1 MKKSNSKFLAHI
13 SEDKQRE
20 QTILDHSKGT
30 AKLAAD
36 FASVFSCKDWGY
48 ACGLMHDIGKYSLGF
63 QKRLK
68 GGPRVDHSTA
78 GAKEFYK
85 IRNIMAAYCVCGH
98 HTGLLNGGSR
108 ADTSENNSF
117 YGRMQKQVEDYSV
130 FQTELS
136 MPDVSNPPLKPLKKG
151 GFSVSFFIR
160 MLFSCLVDADFLNT
174 ETFMTE
180 NKSGRETLLDISI
193 DELYQKL
200 LEDIDKKKWREVSD
214 RETVNGRRS
223 MILNA
228 CLEQGKQPQGL
239 FTLTVPTGGGKT
251 ISSLAFA
258 LTHAKEHR
266 LHRVIYAIPYTSII
280 EQNVEVFRS
289 ILGNESVLEDHS
301 NVEYEEEENK
311 EELKKIQLATENWD
325 RPVVVT
331 TNVQFFES
339 LFANKSSKCRKL
351 HNIAGSVIIL
361 DEAQMLPE
369 PYLLPCIQA
378 LSELIYNYH
387 CSVVL
392 CTATQPSIQKFF
404 PKEIVAKELCPLVL
418 EQYDFFQ
425 RVLIEF
431 MGEWSQE
438 ELIKQLK
445 KETQA
450 LCIVNSRKRA
460 QKIFEELGDSEDH
473 FYLSTLLY
481 PNHRKKQLEKIR
493 TRLKEKKRCIL
504 IATSLVEA
512 GVDFD
517 FQTVYREL
525 AGLDSIIQ
533 AAGRCNRHGK
543 RSKEESKTKVFTF
556 PDAERNRIAPEL
568 RRPISVAKQIIQ
580 NHDKFDSIE
589 AIEDYFNRLF
599 YLEGDGLDAKEI
611 IEQFE
616 EGVRSSSYPFQ
627 TVAEQFKL
635 IEDKTIPVFIAKDAQ
650 AIELLKKFRQGQYTK
665 QLIRK
670 MGQYQ
675 VNLYERDYR
684 AFMGAGLL
692 ETVIPNFYVLR
703 DLKLYSEETGL
714 DLKVDIGDAIFDEE
728 I

>member
-1 MKKSNSKFLAHI
+1 MEKSNSKYLAHI
-13 SEDKQRE
+13 SDDKQRE
-20 QTILDHSKGT
+20 QTILDHSKET
-30 AKLAAD
+30 AELAAN
-36 FASVFSCKDWGY
+36 FASVFGCKDWGY
-48 ACGLMHDIGKYSLGF
+48 ACGLMHDIGKYSLRF
-63 QKRLK
+63 QKRLR

-85 IRNIMAAYCVCGH
+85 IKNIMAAYCVCGH
-98 HTGLLNGGSR
+98 HTGLLNGGSKI
-108 ADTSENNSF
+108 DTSEDKSF
-117 YGRMQKQVEDYSV
+117 YGRMERQVEDYSV
-130 FQTELS
+130 FETELS
-136 MPDVSNPPLKPLKKG
+136 MPKVSNPPLKPLKKG

-200 LEDIDKKKWREVSD
+200 LKDMDKKKWREVSD
-214 RETVNGRRS
+214 TETVNGRRS
-223 MILNA
+223 IILNA

-266 LHRVIYAIPYTSII
+266 LHRIIYAIPYTSII

-301 NVEYEEEENK
+301 NVEWEEEENK

-404 PKEIVAKELCPLVL
+404 PKEIIAKELCPLIL
-418 EQYDFFQ
+418 EQYAFFQ
-425 RVLIEF
+425 RTLIEF

-460 QKIFEELGDSEDH
+460 QKIFEELGDNEDH

-533 AAGRCNRHGK
+533 AAGRCNRHGE
-543 RSKEESKTKVFTF
+543 RSKEESKTKVFTL
-556 PDAERNRIAPEL
+556 PDAERKGVAPEL
-568 RRPISVAKQIIQ
+568 RRPISVAKQVIQ
-580 NHDKFDSIE
+580 DYDKFDSIE
-589 AIEDYFNRLF
+589 AIENYFNRLF
-599 YLEGDGLDAKEI
+599 YFEGDGLDAKEI
-611 IEQFE
+611 IKQFE
-616 EGVRSSSYPFQ
+616 EGVRSYSYPFQ

-635 IEDKTIPVFIAKDAQ
+635 IEDKTIPVFIAKDTE

-684 AFMGAGLL
+684 AFVGVGLL
-692 ETVIPNFYVLR
+692 EMVIPNFYVLK

-714 DLKVDIGDAIFDEE
+714 DLKVDRGDAIFDEE
-728 I
+728 V